1 MELGKVQELLEE
13 GVVLTPSTLVM
24 AELAMGAT
32 VHHPPPPPPPPPPP
46 APHFDRCFKRDT
58 GGKVCQPID
67 STAHG

>member
-32 VHHPPPPPPPPPPP
+32 VHHPP